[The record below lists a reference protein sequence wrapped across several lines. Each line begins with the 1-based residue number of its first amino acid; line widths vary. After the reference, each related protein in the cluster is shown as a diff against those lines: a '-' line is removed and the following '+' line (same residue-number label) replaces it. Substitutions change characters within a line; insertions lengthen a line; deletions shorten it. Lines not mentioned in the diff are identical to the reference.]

1 MDALLGRWNSMPASQ
16 QPDHLAERMEEL
28 FLEASML
35 EAVRHLSILLVL
47 SLLQSAHS
55 PSSLACLC
63 ILAPHVL

>member
-35 EAVRHLSILLVL
+35 EAVRPRPSRTLSPVCGVNVF
-47 SLLQSAHS
+47 AAT
-55 PSSLACLC
+55 PSMFTSR
-63 ILAPHVL
+63 